1 MRNAIL
7 HTTSSTASAH
17 AAQADPIKV
26 CMLALRQAS
35 SDVRAMRTSAGLA
48 QAGFAVEIVDI
59 EHDRARPRQESLTG
73 IRSKYITLP
82 TDEHLQAVRVR
93 HIFMPR
99 RLSRY
104 YSPTRFAPWLLFK
117 GWRMARAFVELL
129 GVPAD
134 MYHASDITALPACY
148 IASLLRG
155 KPLIFEPYE
164 LPLVQPWIT
173 RLRPLHA
180 LSVRLLRSLL
190 PRCSGIIVTSPSYA
204 PELQR
209 RYGGRAAVVIR
220 NIPTYQPPV
229 SSKRIQQYLGLGPK
243 VRIAIYQGGLNPDRG
258 LDVLVRAARFLDPD
272 IVIVM
277 KAWGDSQPKLEAL
290 IAREQVGDRVRII
303 PPVPYEES
311 HLWTASADIGLVIYR
326 PQSLSVRMTLPN
338 KVFEYLMA
346 GVPVLTSSLDAVAD
360 LVGTYDVGRVESS
373 LAPQDVGRAIST
385 MIGDEAGLSR
395 MRRNALA
402 AVHSELRWEVESQKL
417 VQLYREVSDRYG
429 ATLDER

>member
-1 MRNAIL
+1 MRNAISQ
-7 HTTSSTASAH
+7 TTSSTAK
-17 AAQADPIKV
+17 AAQAAPIKI

-48 QAGFAVEIVDI
+48 QAGFALEIVDI
-59 EHDRARPRQESLTG
+59 EHDRARPREESLTG

-82 TDEHLQAVRVR
+82 TEEHLKAVRVK
-93 HIFMPR
+93 HIFMPG
-99 RLSRY
+99 RLMRY

-117 GWRMARAFVELL
+117 GWRMARALLELL
-129 GVPAD
+129 SIPAD
-134 MYHASDITALPACY
+134 IYHASDITALPACY
-148 IASLLRG
+148 IAALLRG

-173 RLRPLHA
+173 RSRPLHA
-180 LSVRLLRSLL
+180 LSVLLLRSLL

-229 SSKRIQQYLGLGPK
+229 SSNRIRQYLGLGPK
-243 VRIAIYQGGLNPDRG
+243 VRIAIYQGALNPDRG

-277 KAWGDSQPKLEAL
+277 KAWGDSQPILDAL
-290 IAREQVGDRVRII
+290 IAREQVGDRVKII

-311 HLWTASADIGLVIYR
+311 HMWTASADIGLVIYR

-346 GVPVLTSSLDAVAD
+346 GVPVLASSLDAVAD
-360 LVGTYDVGRVESS
+360 LVSTYDVGRIQYS
-373 LAPQDVGRAIST
+373 LSPPDVGRAISA
-385 MIGDEAGLSR
+385 MLGDEAGLSR

-402 AVHSELRWEVESQKL
+402 AVHSQLRWEVESQKL
-417 VQLYREVSDRYG
+417 VQLYHDVSDRYRVR
-429 ATLDER
+429 LDET

>member
-1 MRNAIL
+1 
-7 HTTSSTASAH
+7 
-17 AAQADPIKV
+17 
-26 CMLALRQAS
+26 MLALRQAS

-48 QAGFAVEIVDI
+48 KAGFAVEIVDI
-59 EHDRARPRQESLTG
+59 EHDRARPREESLTG
-73 IRSKYITLP
+73 IRSKYITLS
-82 TDEHLQAVRVR
+82 TDEYLQAVRVR
-93 HIFMPR
+93 HIFMPG

-104 YSPTRFAPWLLFK
+104 YSPTRFAPWLFFK
-117 GWRMARAFVELL
+117 GWRMLRALVELL

-148 IASLLRG
+148 IAALLRG
-155 KPLIFEPYE
+155 KPLVFEPYE

-173 RLRPLHA
+173 RSRPLHA
-180 LSVRLLRSLL
+180 LSVRLLRLLL

-229 SSKRIQQYLGLGPK
+229 SNKRIQQYLGLGSK
-243 VRIAIYQGGLNPDRG
+243 VRIAIYQGGLNLDRG

-277 KAWGDSQPKLEAL
+277 KAWGDSQPILEAL
-290 IAREQVGDRVRII
+290 IAQEQVGDRVKII

-311 HLWTASADIGLVIYR
+311 HMWTASADIGLVIYR
-326 PQSLSVRMTLPN
+326 PQSLSVRMSLPN

-360 LVGTYDVGRVESS
+360 LVSTYDVGRIESS
-373 LAPQDVGRAIST
+373 LAPQEVGRAISA
-385 MIGDEAGLSR
+385 MLGDEAGLSR

-402 AVHSELRWEVESQKL
+402 AVHAELRWEVESQKL
-417 VQLYREVSDRYG
+417 VHLYYDVSGRF
-429 ATLDER
+429 TVKLDET